1 MNNVLGKTTLPVPKR
16 FKPPIVKKKSDGE
29 KAFHAYDWYFKWMKH
44 YMKGVQSVFLTP
56 CAATKPIY
64 ISSLHRCVYQPF
76 ARKYG
81 AGREIL
87 VVSEPVVLIRYQDLY
102 DFEKTFCYEFHPKM
116 LSESRELFVERL
128 RELLAGKHIV
138 GCLPK
143 HHAKLID
150 DAVGSGWKN
159 YWIGGMFSM
168 RSKGSKLLKLV
179 A

>member
-1 MNNVLGKTTLPVPKR
+1 MKNV
-16 FKPPIVKKKSDGE
+16 D
-29 KAFHAYDWYFKWMKH
+29 
-44 YMKGVQSVFLTP
+44 SVFLTP
-56 CAATKPIY
+56 CAATKPIC
-64 ISSLHRCVYQPF
+64 SSTFHRRIFQPF
-76 ARKYG
+76 AAVHGKG
-81 AGREIL
+81 AECL

-128 RELLAGKHIV
+128 RELLAGKHII

-150 DAVGSGWKN
+150 DAVGKGWKN
-159 YWIGGMFSM
+159 HWDGNMYSM
-168 RSKGSKLLKLV
+168 IRKGTRLLKSV